1 MEENLD
7 DDDVQIGYIMTRVGI
22 LRNTQEAVA
31 SYIDFVKRNLADES
45 SFVVAAKVPDI
56 QRKPATT
63 VSLKERAGDTDVV
76 FDSTV
81 AHADIEEGEAYDKQ
95 IKPLPD
101 LEKTSGAEKGPNV
114 GATNTN
120 KEKRKPKYPKV
131 FDPTNPKSEKNE
143 KEKKAKKEKEK
154 EKKAKEK
161 KAKEEK
167 DKKAKEEEEKEKKEK
182 KAKQEKEK
190 ENEKEKE
197 KKEKEEEDKEK
208 KEKLQN
214 RRRRREGE

>member
-1 MEENLD
+1 MRRYK
-7 DDDVQIGYIMTRVGI
+7 GRTI

-45 SFVVAAKVPDI
+45 SFVVAKVPDI
-56 QRKPATT
+56 QRKPATI

-76 FDSTV
+76 FDSVIKRLSNVTTEDNKLNTIMQETATV

-120 KEKRKPKYPKV
+120 KEKKKPKYPKI
-131 FDPTNPKSEKNE
+131 FDPTNPKRWFPKREMSSY
-143 KEKKAKKEKEK
+143 
-154 EKKAKEK
+154 
-161 KAKEEK
+161 
-167 DKKAKEEEEKEKKEK
+167 
-182 KAKQEKEK
+182 
-190 ENEKEKE
+190 
-197 KKEKEEEDKEK
+197 
-208 KEKLQN
+208 
-214 RRRRREGE
+214 RRILRERCQ